1 MSDFLQQIIHIFNGD
16 QYFSDIIRGF
26 WDAVLYV
33 WDYKIFETA
42 DKQKVHFGNII
53 LGIILFIFGVMVV
66 KRLTAYLKK
75 RLSKI
80 LPEKG
85 ALNALEKLIYYFL
98 MIIVVIFVLDV
109 SNVPLTVF
117 TIVGTTLALGV
128 GLGSQNIVNNF
139 ISGIIIMIEQ
149 PIRVGDI
156 IEMKGIVG
164 TITNIGARC
173 TSIKTSKNINM
184 LIPNSNILQDFII
197 NWTLEDSLLKN
208 SLELVLESNKD
219 ISEIDNILFEVFNR
233 HEQIIKDPKPKVILQ
248 SIGRYGYSIRV
259 DFWVDV
265 MQSDTTSVKNDLNRM
280 LSSVFKENNILVIDQ
295 NTTYCKNID

>member
-1 MSDFLQQIIHIFNGD
+1 M
-16 QYFSDIIRGF
+16 
-26 WDAVLYV
+26 
-33 WDYKIFETA
+33 
-42 DKQKVHFGNII
+42 
-53 LGIILFIFGVMVV
+53 
-66 KRLTAYLKK
+66 
-75 RLSKI
+75 
-80 LPEKG
+80 PEKG

-197 NWTLEDSLLKN
+197 NWTLEDSLLNN

-219 ISEIDNILFEVFNR
+219 ISEIDNILFEVFDR

-265 MQSDTTSVKNDLNRM
+265 MHSDTTSVKNDLNRM

>member
-16 QYFSDIIRGF
+16 QNFSEIFHGF
-26 WDAVLYV
+26 WDAILYI
-33 WDYKIFETA
+33 WDYKIFETV

-53 LGIILFIFGVMVV
+53 LGIILFVLGLMVV

-98 MIIVVIFVLDV
+98 MILVVIFVLDV

-173 TSIKTSKNINM
+173 TSIKTSRNINM
-184 LIPNSNILQDFII
+184 LIPNSNILQDFIV

-219 ISEIDNILFEVFNR
+219 ISEIDNILFEVFDR
-233 HEQIIKDPKPKVILQ
+233 HERVIKDPKPRVILQ
-248 SIGRYGYSIRV
+248 SICRYGYSIRV
-259 DFWVDV
+259 EFWVDV
-265 MQSDTTSVKNDLNRM
+265 MQSNTTYIKDDLNRM
-280 LSSVFKENNILVIDQ
+280 LSSVFKENNILIIDQ
-295 NTTYCKNID
+295 NTTYSKNID